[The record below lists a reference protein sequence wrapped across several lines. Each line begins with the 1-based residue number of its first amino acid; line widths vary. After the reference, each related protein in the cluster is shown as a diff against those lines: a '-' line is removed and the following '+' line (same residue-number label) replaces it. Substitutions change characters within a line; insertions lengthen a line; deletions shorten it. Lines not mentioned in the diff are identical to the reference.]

1 MADSSQLGTALVGAA
16 DEALPLFTGLRAVG
30 ESGGG
35 TWRGSGTLGTVEV
48 ALTWELAPWSK
59 SSHESDGIV
68 GSNPTTLD
76 EILFS

>member
-1 MADSSQLGTALVGAA
+1 MADSSQLGTALVVAA

-48 ALTWELAPWSK
+48 ALTWDTMVKIIPRIGR
-59 SSHESDGIV
+59 DRGM
-68 GSNPTTLD
+68 
-76 EILFS
+76 